1 MRLPPETVK
10 LITTGVLKPENQTQP
25 VMKCGK
31 CGAPMTLVWLHA
43 VMTKEEVHTAK
54 TIPGTAW
61 GKDVAP
67 ICPCCSFAGMQAHG
81 YQRGYH
87 KESAQRIP

>member
-10 LITTGVLKPENQTQP
+10 LITTGVLRPEDHTQP

-43 VMTKEEVHTAK
+43 PMTEEQIAR

-61 GKDVAP
+61 G
-67 ICPCCSFAGMQAHG
+67 HG
-81 YQRGYH
+81 RRPDLPVLFVH
-87 KESAQRIP
+87 RM